1 MGHGVGRL
9 ARASRGQLD
18 ASERFDSSEDGGDE
32 GGVGGGGNSYDL
44 RNRAHAIRLRTRY
57 AVRMQ
62 EMENQNAILQS
73 RITTLEAEVNA
84 LRSSR

>member
-1 MGHGVGRL
+1 MARDRFM
-9 ARASRGQLD
+9 RASRGELG
-18 ASERFDSSEDGGDE
+18 ASERYQFEAGGE
-32 GGVGGGGNSYDL
+32 EGVGAGGNSYDL
-44 RNRAHAIRLRTRY
+44 RNPQHAIRLRTRY

-84 LRSSR
+84 LRASR